1 MMISLLHDSNTFL
14 NQKFVIGKIGFKK
27 ISQNIL
33 NYLSF
38 HNKFTI
44 LYLKSMY
51 IKQLSLSNYVNNY

>member
-1 MMISLLHDSNTFL
+1 MISLLHDSNTFL